1 MEKRIRVQVLLETCG
16 GMWMAEKG
24 EESNLSKANMSWTE
38 ADDGRETNKQKQK
51 TKNFSS
57 RTNQWIKNK

>member
-1 MEKRIRVQVLLETCG
+1 
-16 GMWMAEKG
+16 MWMAEKG